1 MRSVSGGSLYWR
13 AVILGAYPEY
23 SPSESFSLG
32 ARAYA
37 CILSCFSHVQ
47 LSASLW
53 TVACLAP
60 LSMGFSR
67 QGYWS
72 GLPCPSS
79 LVGTIPT
86 KGLNLH
92 LLHLLHWQAGLFFFF
107 FFTTSATWG
116 ESLITPHPRVSTS
129 GECPSWG
136 RGVQPGVFVFQSWF
150 LTWVV
155 AWKSPG
161 VSL

>member
-1 MRSVSGGSLYWR
+1 MGSVSGGSLYWR
-13 AVILGAYPEY
+13 AFILGAYPEY

-32 ARAYA
+32 ARASA
-37 CILSCFSHVQ
+37 CVLNCFSHVQ
-47 LSASLW
+47 LFASLW

-79 LVGTIPT
+79 LVGDDPHQGIGPASLTSPA
-86 KGLNLH
+86 L
-92 LLHLLHWQAGLFFFF
+92 AGRFFFF

-116 ESLITPHPRVSTS
+116 ESLIIPHPRVSTS

-136 RGVQPGVFVFQSWF
+136 WGVQLGVFVFQSCS
-150 LTWVV
+150 L
-155 AWKSPG
+155 PG
-161 VSL
+161 